1 LSDTSLFS
9 DTDLRNSKLQEC
21 LKNSNTFSKKYL
33 DGFDGATLSVQTNR
47 QLPETYTKELQKV
60 HYDTGAMDL

>member
-1 LSDTSLFS
+1 
-9 DTDLRNSKLQEC
+9 LQEC